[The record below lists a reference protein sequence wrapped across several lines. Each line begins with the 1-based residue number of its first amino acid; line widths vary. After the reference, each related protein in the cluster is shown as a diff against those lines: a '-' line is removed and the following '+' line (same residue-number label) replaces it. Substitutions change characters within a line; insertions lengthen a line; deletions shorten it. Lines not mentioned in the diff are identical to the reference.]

1 MNSLPPEPNPLDSPL
16 PLPACPIA
24 CPNRKKDGIWLDFG
38 KGKKMHIDPFEMML
52 YTLLMLPIGVM
63 VKEAFAT
70 DYTFEK
76 AIGRVTAISA
86 FLWGIRKAP
95 TQDIY
100 EWLLSKELDDKP
112 SS

>member
-1 MNSLPPEPNPLDSPL
+1 MDTQPDPAQPDSEIAMPE
-16 PLPACPIA
+16 CPIA
-24 CPNRKKDGIWLDFG
+24 CPNRKQDGIWLDFG
-38 KGKKMHIDPFEMML
+38 KGKKMHIDPFEMLL
-52 YTLLMLPIGVM
+52 YMLLMLPIGTM
-63 VKEAFAT
+63 IKEALAD

-100 EWLLSKELDDKP
+100 EWLLTKSLDKKEG
-112 SS
+112 

>member
-1 MNSLPPEPNPLDSPL
+1 MNSTIPESEQPDSSLAMPE
-16 PLPACPIA
+16 CPTA
-24 CPNRKKDGIWLDFG
+24 CPNRKRDGIWLDFG
-38 KGKKMHIDPFEMML
+38 KGKKMHIDPFEMLL

-100 EWLLSKELDDKP
+100 EWLLTKNLDKK
-112 SS
+112 